1 MPHGMDQLFQRSDM
15 EMDSYWNGSLAWSLF
30 GTPQGQALYEERCR
44 EVFTNVFKLER
55 MTNLI
60 AQAAEALRAVD
71 PVLATRAGDLT
82 DRIERRHRNL
92 RRDPLLKPPPPATTN
107 AAPAEAGKP

>member
-1 MPHGMDQLFQRSDM
+1 MDQLFQRSDM

-30 GTPQGQALYEERCR
+30 STPQGQALYEERCR
-44 EVFTNVFKLER
+44 QVFTNVFKLER

-60 AQAAEALRAVD
+60 AQAAEVLRDVD

-82 DRIERRHRNL
+82 DRIARRHRNL
-92 RRDPLLKPPPPATTN
+92 RRDPLLAPPAATTN
-107 AAPAEAGKP
+107 AAPAKAGKP